1 MDRKDW
7 LLLGCTLAIIVTLI
21 ACTYVLNEQLHG
33 MTWDITKAL
42 YDLQH
47 HIG

>member
-21 ACTYVLNEQLHG
+21 GCTYWIAGELAWISRAVGQL
-33 MTWDITKAL
+33 
-42 YDLQH
+42 QR
-47 HIG
+47 